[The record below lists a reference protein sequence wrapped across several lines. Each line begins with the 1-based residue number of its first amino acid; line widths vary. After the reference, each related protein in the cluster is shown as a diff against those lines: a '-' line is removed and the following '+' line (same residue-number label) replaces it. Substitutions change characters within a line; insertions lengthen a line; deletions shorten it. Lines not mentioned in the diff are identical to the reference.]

1 MKNFVRPVCFA
12 LTLCLLPS
20 LSGCSHEPI
29 LIESATSS
37 LPAMTLQGVSQL
49 LSQLPIGLEQM
60 EEVRDAVNSSSGNG
74 YDEEYMM
81 ADLFNSPGSG
91 VGATDATRA
100 TRYSRPLR
108 DLIRDRLYSIAAT
121 RSGSAGRQDV
131 EDFISAVCASG
142 MQIYWP
148 YSDSWDGTSLPVIT
162 FDPESEASVN
172 YGYELAEG
180 EDGVPEVREIIVD
193 EELARSRP
201 VWVVN
206 ANDDS
211 GYVSLEQLRRRDP
224 DWGKGGRIIVSTKVA
239 DNAVTRATADF
250 KTLVLKDFTMN
261 YHYENWFRG
270 ASEFWVKCGAA
281 QGFNASTEAELKL
294 YTPSVTDFMI
304 SVKRNQ
310 VGIPQCF
317 NAVLISD
324 WTDQMEDFAFM
335 IVEDDGGT
343 RTSWKVDTTV
353 KIKSKSYG
361 ITVDLPFNDHDDLVW
376 RGRLTGRYF
385 SRYSG
390 ETSHFG
396 GVDLTFELK

>member
-1 MKNFVRPVCFA
+1 MKTSKLIGTLA
-12 LTLCLLPS
+12 LTICTLATLA
-20 LSGCSHEPI
+20 GCRRDPI
-29 LIESATSS
+29 LLESPTSP
-37 LPAMTLQGVSQL
+37 LPAMTLQGVSKL
-49 LSQLPIGLEQM
+49 LSELSIGLEQM
-60 EEVRDAVNSSSGNG
+60 GEVRDAVSSSSENG
-74 YDEEYMM
+74 YDEEYLM

-91 VGATDATRA
+91 VGAVDATRA
-100 TRYSRPLR
+100 TRYARPLR
-108 DLIRDRLYSIAAT
+108 DLIRDHLLSASST
-121 RSGSAGRQDV
+121 RSGGVGQADV
-131 EDFISAVCASG
+131 EDFISSVAASG

-148 YSDSWDGTSLPVIT
+148 YSDSWDGASLPIIT

-172 YGYELAEG
+172 YGYELVAE
-180 EDGVPEVREIIVD
+180 EDGTVSTREIIVD
-193 EELARSRP
+193 EALARKRP
-201 VWVVN
+201 VWVIN

-211 GYVSLEQLRRRDP
+211 GYVSLEQLRRQDP
-224 DWGKGGRIIVSTKVA
+224 DWGKGGRIIVGTKAASRASST
-239 DNAVTRATADF
+239 DF

-281 QGFNASTEAELKL
+281 DGFNASTEAELKL

-310 VGIPQCF
+310 VGIPQRF
-317 NAVLISD
+317 DAVIIAD
-324 WTDQMEDFAFM
+324 WTDQMDDCAFM

-353 KIKSKSYG
+353 KIQSKSYG
-361 ITVDLPFNDHDDLVW
+361 ITIDLPFHDQDDLVW

-385 SRYSG
+385 SHYSG
-390 ETSHFG
+390 EPSHFG